1 MSLRIKNDFILKSF
15 IFLPSLLVFFLLMPG
30 CSGSSLSDAVNRQ
43 SSFTYELSENG
54 CSTGEKTFST
64 NDAMCNAL
72 KDDALNHYCAQNLR
86 YQKFLSDCPGKTW

>member
-1 MSLRIKNDFILKSF
+1 MFKRILILKSSLF
-15 IFLPSLLVFFLLMPG
+15 PASLLGAFVFMNG
-30 CSGSSLSDAVNRQ
+30 CSGSSLTDGLKKQ

-72 KDDALNHYCAQNLR
+72 KDDAFNNYCAQNLR
-86 YQKFLSDCPGKTW
+86 YQKFQSDCPGKTW